1 MAMFDSQKCAIT
13 GIEQKLTNWLL
24 VALVADGR
32 ALNLTEMFV
41 SLSAVGHWFFNRN
54 KL

>member
-1 MAMFDSQKCAIT
+1 MMDNLNHWSHSLI
-13 GIEQKLTNWLL
+13 
-24 VALVADGR
+24 VANVPIAVGR
-32 ALNLTEMFV
+32 ALNLLEMFV